1 MSDVLYVAIPGDPAT
16 VTGGYAYDRRMIEAL
31 RRAGRTVELVSLP
44 GSYPVPSAADL
55 DATCVAF
62 RALPDG
68 ALVLVDGLAFG
79 AMPEIAA
86 AERDRLRLVALVH
99 HPLALETGL
108 SAADAER
115 LRVSESEALAQA
127 RLVVTTSPA
136 TARALRAGFGVPAER
151 LVAVLPG
158 VDRARPSDP
167 PSGPQV
173 ILCVATITPRK
184 GHDVLVEALALLA
197 DRTWTCRLVGDP
209 TRAPETATRLRRQI
223 ASVGLE
229 ARIALAGIVPDI
241 AAEYAGASIFAL
253 ASRFEGYGMVFAEA
267 LAQGLPIVACAAG
280 AVPDVVPRNAGLL
293 VPPDDPVAFAAAL
306 GRLLDDPPL
315 RRRYAEGAR
324 IAGEALPGWDET
336 AAALARAMDG
346 VAP

>member
-1 MSDVLYVAIPGDPAT
+1 
-16 VTGGYAYDRRMIEAL
+16 
-31 RRAGRTVELVSLP
+31 
-44 GSYPVPSAADL
+44 
-55 DATCVAF
+55 
-62 RALPDG
+62 LPDG
-68 ALVLVDGLAFG
+68 ALVLVDGLAYG

-108 SAADAER
+108 SAVEVER
-115 LRVSESEALAQA
+115 LRASEREALAHA

-151 LVAVLPG
+151 LVAVPPG
-158 VDRARPSDP
+158 VDRPRAGDP
-167 PSGPQV
+167 PSGTPV

-184 GHDVLVEALALLA
+184 GHDVLVEALAGLA
-197 DRTWTCRLVGDP
+197 DRSWTCRLVGDP
-209 TRAPETATRLRRQI
+209 TRAPETAARLRRQI
-223 ASVGLE
+223 AAAGLE
-229 ARIALAGIVPDI
+229 ARITLTGIVPDI

-267 LAQGLPIVACAAG
+267 LAQGLPIVACAVG
-280 AVPDVVPRNAGLL
+280 AVPDVVPPQAGLL
-293 VPPDDPVAFAAAL
+293 VPPDDPAAFAAAL
-306 GRLLDDPPL
+306 GRFLDDAAL

-324 IAGEALPGWDET
+324 IAGESLPGWNE
-336 AAALARAMDG
+336 AAASLARALNG